1 MHRDFLI
8 SLCTL
13 FVMQEIS
20 GFDIFEYQKRKPLSS
35 AQIVYASSSRNNRFS
50 IVYDSPPNSN
60 LFSVV
65 YDSLPSSNRLFFVY
79 DSLPGSNLFSVVY
92 DSLPS
97 CNRVF
102 CCLRFAAE
110 QQPIVL
116 CLQFTAEQQLVFL
129 CLQFTA
135 GQQPVFLCLRFTA
148 WQQSVV
154 PLFTIHFRAAIGCS
168 LGFQFSLFRP
178 GTYTLTPYILLFN
191 PVKSPAY
198 SLCSS
203 FAGDF
208 RPKI

>member
-50 IVYDSPPNSN
+50 IVYDSPPS
-60 LFSVV
+60 
-65 YDSLPSSNRLFFVY
+65 
-79 DSLPGSNLFSVVY
+79 SNLFSVVY

-135 GQQPVFLCLRFTA
+135 EQQPVFLCLQFTAGQQPVFLCLRFTA
-148 WQQSVV
+148 GQQSVV

>member
-1 MHRDFLI
+1 
-8 SLCTL
+8 
-13 FVMQEIS
+13 MQEIS

-60 LFSVV
+60 
-65 YDSLPSSNRLFFVY
+65 RLFRCF
-79 DSLPGSNLFSVVY
+79 
-92 DSLPS
+92 
-97 CNRVF
+97 
-102 CCLRFAAE
+102 RFTAE
-110 QQPIVL
+110 QQLVFL
-116 CLQFTAEQQLVFL
+116 CLQFTAEQQPVFL

-148 WQQSVV
+148 GQQSVV

>member
-1 MHRDFLI
+1 
-8 SLCTL
+8 
-13 FVMQEIS
+13 MQEIS

-65 YDSLPSSNRLFFVY
+65 YDSLP
-79 DSLPGSNLFSVVY
+79 GSNLFSVVY

-116 CLQFTAEQQLVFL
+116 CLQFTAEQQPVFL

>member
-50 IVYDSPPNSN
+50 IVYDSPPS
-60 LFSVV
+60 
-65 YDSLPSSNRLFFVY
+65 
-79 DSLPGSNLFSVVY
+79 SNLFSVVY

-116 CLQFTAEQQLVFL
+116 CLQFTA
-129 CLQFTA
+129 

-148 WQQSVV
+148 GQQSVV

-168 LGFQFSLFRP
+168 LGFQFNLFRP
-178 GTYTLTPYILLFN
+178 GTYTLTLYILLFN